1 MVHGTKYPFHLIHP
15 VNPIYLIHSIY
26 PFYLIFFVFLHP

>member
-15 VNPIYLIHSIY
+15 VNPIYLIHPLY
-26 PFYLIFFVFLHP
+26 PMNLIFSYFCTP